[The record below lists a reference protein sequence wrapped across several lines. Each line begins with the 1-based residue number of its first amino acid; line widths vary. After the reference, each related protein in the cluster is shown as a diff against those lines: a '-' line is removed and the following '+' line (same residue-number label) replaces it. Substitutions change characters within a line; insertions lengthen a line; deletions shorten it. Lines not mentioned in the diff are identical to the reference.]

1 LKRIILL
8 AVAAMAAPVALSAAA
23 TTATAAVT
31 SASAPEHAA
40 RARVT
45 RDTVLVNQPA
55 SKVCVGKKFT
65 VGVWYQQFSGGSRAY
80 RVHVYSPRWRL
91 IFHRHGRASATAW
104 KLWHIRAG
112 QPGKYHTTYTVKNS
126 SGQWYKYPVVTR
138 SRRC

>member
-1 LKRIILL
+1 
-8 AVAAMAAPVALSAAA
+8 VAAITVPVVLSAAA
-23 TTATAAVT
+23 TTASAAIT
-31 SASAPEHAA
+31 SAVAPQRAA

-45 RDTVLVNQPA
+45 TDTVLVNQPA

-80 RVHVYSPRWRL
+80 RIHVYSPSWTL
-91 IFHRHGRASATAW
+91 IFHRHGRASPAAW
-104 KLWHIRAG
+104 KLWHIRAA
-112 QPGKYHTTYTVKNS
+112 QVGKYHTTYTLKNS